1 MGDFDRISSFVRL
14 CSWGTRAT
22 QKAVI
27 TRKGAGPISLLLLGD
42 NCRLKFFTR
51 QYGSKDC
58 RIFFLFCCL
67 IVTSVSAFGG
77 PTPIS
82 YSLSKNYTFSTTAN
96 VQPTLN
102 EMRYA
107 SANVNATVTALAAKT
122 ATGTLIVSGSIS
134 APANGEQLFSIAGGV
149 LTASGNGTD
158 LKGSVTDAAGMVINN
173 LSAPRAIVSTL
184 VKTGAADL
192 VDLFEYDS
200 AGDLFVKTGGP
211 SARLTSTDA
220 H

>member
-1 MGDFDRISSFVRL
+1 VGDFDRISSFVRL

-22 QKAVI
+22 QKAAI

-122 ATGTLIVSGSIS
+122 ATGTLIVSGSIILNS
-134 APANGEQLFSIAGGV
+134 GRSVNGKRQRHRFERI
-149 LTASGNGTD
+149 GN
-158 LKGSVTDAAGMVINN
+158 
-173 LSAPRAIVSTL
+173 RCRRH
-184 VKTGAADL
+184 
-192 VDLFEYDS
+192 
-200 AGDLFVKTGGP
+200 GDQQ
-211 SARLTSTDA
+211 SERTSRNRIDPGQDWSC
-220 H
+220 